1 MRAGVGGW
9 ATLAVKAVCVAAVVM
24 SAYSAVH
31 LLGGVPGTGISAVRT
46 MTPANRARPGAPR
59 GAAAAAAGGD
69 TEPTQNGPESKNDR
83 PPSVGADHQADSQA
97 DTYSSDEM
105 MHVVVLA
112 VGMDA
117 SRIAAFSLA
126 RGIMVAS
133 DPKEQAITFHILSD
147 RCERARDAL
156 PHRTIPMAMSFFPFF
171 FSSTD
176 DGRTAT
182 LAMSARARSTAL
194 SLTAA
199 SHHGHAGFSNSP
211 ATVPQPSDA
220 PCPCTAPTTI
230 TESNAARPFL
240 LADVVA
246 RGRL

>member
-59 GAAAAAAGGD
+59 GAAAAAAAGGD
-69 TEPTQNGPESKNDR
+69 TELTQNGPESKNDR

-171 FSSTD
+171 FFLPPTTD
-176 DGRTAT
+176 GQQPLPCQRVHGRPLYPSLPHHTMAT
-182 LAMSARARSTAL
+182 LGSATL
-194 SLTAA
+194 
-199 SHHGHAGFSNSP
+199 
-211 ATVPQPSDA
+211 PQPSRNPPMPPA
-220 PCPCTAPTTI
+220 HALRPQQLPNPTQLGP
-230 TESNAARPFL
+230 SF
-240 LADVVA
+240 
-246 RGRL
+246 